1 MWSQYHHYLHDLTT
15 RTTKRNETSRRFDQ
29 WLLQFARTDFLLSDA
44 SEGPSNIYDPRDMQ
58 ARALT
63 CHHIDSH
70 KQLNERCCEGQPQP

>member
-1 MWSQYHHYLHDLTT
+1 MRLAGVSTNGYCNSRG
-15 RTTKRNETSRRFDQ
+15 RTFR
-29 WLLQFARTDFLLSDA
+29 LSDA
-44 SEGPSNIYDPRDMQ
+44 SEDPSNIYDPRDMQ